1 MDVKKTMLNGYKTYI
16 AAIAAFLIAL
26 GAAMQA
32 YVNGQPI
39 DYQLLVSAFIAL
51 AMIFLRKGVAKTTST
66 PVNYYKL

>member
-1 MDVKKTMLNGYKTYI
+1 MGKEPMLNGYKTYI

-51 AMIFLRKGVAKTTST
+51 AMIFLRKGVAKTEQT
-66 PVNYYKL
+66 P